1 MPLADLLRRYE
12 KCLLVSKHSSFV
24 DAGTD
29 FLECSIA
36 IEFDISKK
44 YVFGAE
50 TFTRLFDELPQNI
63 PSEDYIELLFGA
75 ISALEANPLDLRCK
89 FAIRDLMVRA
99 QPLLQ

>member
-1 MPLADLLRRYE
+1 MTLADLIRRYE
-12 KCLLVSKHSSFV
+12 KCLLASKHSSFV

-29 FLECSIA
+29 FLACSIA

-44 YVFGAE
+44 YVFGTE
-50 TFTRLFDELPQNI
+50 TFTRLFDELSKDMS
-63 PSEDYIELLFGA
+63 SEDYIELLFGA

-99 QPLLQ
+99 